1 LILNE
6 NISFYV
12 GAVCPEHFLKSTIMN
27 TRSEPFLWIHF
38 GGIIV
43 FPLMLGIAAIGLA
56 VGDRYSYLLELPW
69 LIAIAILPISF
80 MQLYRPFN
88 IFSVL
93 FVALQPKFLT
103 EKQRKILALFQRKQ
117 QKVVSA
123 IVTGLMLLNLWLLY
137 NFSPATRL
145 ASLLPQ
151 QRILGLAIASI
162 AFLGSNLFLQIP
174 LSAFQVLLTSKSELA
189 QIEQC
194 SLEEIKS
201 NFTTV
206 GITVSQLPL
215 LTTSTREQKTN

>member
-1 LILNE
+1 
-6 NISFYV
+6 
-12 GAVCPEHFLKSTIMN
+12 MN

-43 FPLMLGIAAIGLA
+43 FPLMLGITVIGLT
-56 VGDRYSYLLELPW
+56 VGDRYSYLIELPW
-69 LIAIAILPISF
+69 LIAIAILPVSL

-93 FVALQPKFLT
+93 FVALQPEFLT
-103 EKQRKILALFQRKQ
+103 QKQRKILALFKRKQ
-117 QKVVSA
+117 QKVFSA
-123 IVTGLMLLNLWLLY
+123 IATGLMLFSLWLLY
-137 NFSPATRL
+137 NFSPVIEL
-145 ASLLPQ
+145 ANLLPQ

-174 LSAFQVLLTSKSELA
+174 LSAFQVLLTSESEFA

-201 NFTTV
+201 NFTTA
-206 GITVSQLPL
+206 GIKVSKLPL
-215 LTTSTREQKTN
+215 LTTSTREQETNKLH

>member
-1 LILNE
+1 
-6 NISFYV
+6 
-12 GAVCPEHFLKSTIMN
+12 MN

-43 FPLMLGIAAIGLA
+43 FPLMLGITVIGLT
-56 VGDRYSYLLELPW
+56 VGDRYSYLIELPW
-69 LIAIAILPISF
+69 LIAIAILPVSL

-93 FVALQPKFLT
+93 FVALQPEFLT
-103 EKQRKILALFQRKQ
+103 QKQRKILALFKRKQ
-117 QKVVSA
+117 QKVFSA
-123 IVTGLMLLNLWLLY
+123 IATGLMLFSLWLLY
-137 NFSPATRL
+137 NFSPVIEL
-145 ASLLPQ
+145 VSLLPQ

-174 LSAFQVLLTSKSELA
+174 LSAFQVLSTSESEFA

-201 NFTTV
+201 NFTTA
-206 GITVSQLPL
+206 GIKVSKLPL
-215 LTTSTREQKTN
+215 LTTSTREQETN

>member
-1 LILNE
+1 
-6 NISFYV
+6 
-12 GAVCPEHFLKSTIMN
+12 MN

-43 FPLMLGIAAIGLA
+43 FPLMLGIAVIGLT
-56 VGDRYSYLLELPW
+56 VGDRYSYLIELPW
-69 LIAIAILPISF
+69 LIAIAILPVSL

-93 FVALQPKFLT
+93 FVALQPEFLT
-103 EKQRKILALFQRKQ
+103 QKQRKILALFKRKQ
-117 QKVVSA
+117 QKVISA
-123 IVTGLMLLNLWLLY
+123 IATGLMLFSLWLLY
-137 NFSPATRL
+137 NFSPVIEL
-145 ASLLPQ
+145 ANLLPQ

-174 LSAFQVLLTSKSELA
+174 LSAFQVLLTSESEFA

-201 NFTTV
+201 NFTTA
-206 GITVSQLPL
+206 GIKVSKLPL
-215 LTTSTREQKTN
+215 LTTSTREQETNKLH

>member
-1 LILNE
+1 
-6 NISFYV
+6 
-12 GAVCPEHFLKSTIMN
+12 MN

-43 FPLMLGIAAIGLA
+43 FPLMLAIAVIGLT
-56 VGDRYSYLLELPW
+56 VGDRYSYLIELPW
-69 LIAIAILPISF
+69 LIAIAILPVSL

-93 FVALQPKFLT
+93 FVALQPEFLT
-103 EKQRKILALFQRKQ
+103 QKQRKILALFKRKQ
-117 QKVVSA
+117 QKVISA
-123 IVTGLMLLNLWLLY
+123 IATGLMLFSLWLLY
-137 NFSPATRL
+137 NFSPGIEL
-145 ASLLPQ
+145 ASSLPQ

-174 LSAFQVLLTSKSELA
+174 LSAFQVLLTSESEFA

-201 NFTTV
+201 NFTTA
-206 GITVSQLPL
+206 GIKVSQLPL
-215 LTTSTREQKTN
+215 LTTSTREQETN

>member
-1 LILNE
+1 
-6 NISFYV
+6 
-12 GAVCPEHFLKSTIMN
+12 MN

-43 FPLMLGIAAIGLA
+43 FPLMLGIAVIGLR
-56 VGDRYSYLLELPW
+56 VGDRYSYLIELPW
-69 LIAIAILPISF
+69 LIAIAILPVSL

-103 EKQRKILALFQRKQ
+103 QKQKKILALFKRKQ
-117 QKVVSA
+117 QKVISA
-123 IVTGLMLLNLWLLY
+123 IATGLMLFSLWLLY
-137 NFSPATRL
+137 NFSPVIGL

-174 LSAFQVLLTSKSELA
+174 LSAFQVLSTSESEFA

-201 NFTTV
+201 NFTTA
-206 GITVSQLPL
+206 GIKVSKLPL
-215 LTTSTREQKTN
+215 LTTSTREQETNKLH

>member
-1 LILNE
+1 
-6 NISFYV
+6 
-12 GAVCPEHFLKSTIMN
+12 MN

-43 FPLMLGIAAIGLA
+43 FPLMLGITVIGLT
-56 VGDRYSYLLELPW
+56 VGDRYNYLIELPW
-69 LIAIAILPISF
+69 LIAIAILPVSL

-93 FVALQPKFLT
+93 FVALQPEFLT
-103 EKQRKILALFQRKQ
+103 QKQRKILALFKRKQ
-117 QKVVSA
+117 QKVISA
-123 IVTGLMLLNLWLLY
+123 IATGLMLFSLWLLY
-137 NFSPATRL
+137 NFSPVIEL
-145 ASLLPQ
+145 ANLLPQ

-174 LSAFQVLLTSKSELA
+174 LSAFQVLLTSESEFA

-201 NFTTV
+201 NFTTA
-206 GITVSQLPL
+206 GIKVSKLPL
-215 LTTSTREQKTN
+215 LTTSTREQETNKLH

>member
-1 LILNE
+1 
-6 NISFYV
+6 
-12 GAVCPEHFLKSTIMN
+12 MN

-43 FPLMLGIAAIGLA
+43 FPLMLGIAVIGLT
-56 VGDRYSYLLELPW
+56 VGDRYNYLIELPW
-69 LIAIAILPISF
+69 LIAIAILPVSL

-93 FVALQPKFLT
+93 FVALQPEFLT
-103 EKQRKILALFQRKQ
+103 QKQRKILALFKRKQ
-117 QKVVSA
+117 QKVFSA
-123 IVTGLMLLNLWLLY
+123 IATGLMLFSLWLLY
-137 NFSPATRL
+137 NFSPVIEL
-145 ASLLPQ
+145 ANLLPQ

-174 LSAFQVLLTSKSELA
+174 LSAFQVLLTSESEFA

-201 NFTTV
+201 NFTTA
-206 GITVSQLPL
+206 GIKVRKLPL
-215 LTTSTREQKTN
+215 LTTSTREQETNKLH

>member
-1 LILNE
+1 
-6 NISFYV
+6 
-12 GAVCPEHFLKSTIMN
+12 MN

-43 FPLMLGIAAIGLA
+43 FPLMLGITVIGLT
-56 VGDRYSYLLELPW
+56 VGDRYNYLIELPW
-69 LIAIAILPISF
+69 LIAIAILPVSL

-93 FVALQPKFLT
+93 FVALQPEFLT
-103 EKQRKILALFQRKQ
+103 QKQRKILALFKRKQ
-117 QKVVSA
+117 QKVISA
-123 IVTGLMLLNLWLLY
+123 IATGLMLFSLWLLY
-137 NFSPATRL
+137 NFSPVIEL
-145 ASLLPQ
+145 ANLLPQ

-174 LSAFQVLLTSKSELA
+174 LSAFQVLLTSESEFA

-201 NFTTV
+201 DFTTA
-206 GITVSQLPL
+206 GIKVSQLPL
-215 LTTSTREQKTN
+215 LTTSTREQETNKLH

>member
-1 LILNE
+1 
-6 NISFYV
+6 
-12 GAVCPEHFLKSTIMN
+12 MN

>member
-1 LILNE
+1 
-6 NISFYV
+6 
-12 GAVCPEHFLKSTIMN
+12 MN

-43 FPLMLGIAAIGLA
+43 FPLMLAIAVIGLA

-93 FVALQPKFLT
+93 FVALQPRFLT

-123 IVTGLMLLNLWLLY
+123 IATGLMVVNLWLLY
-137 NFSPATRL
+137 SFAPATVGV
-145 ASLLPQ
+145 ANLLPQ

-174 LSAFQVLLTSKSELA
+174 LSAFQVLLTSKSEFA

-206 GITVSQLPL
+206 GIKVSQLPW
-215 LTTSTREQKTN
+215 LTTSTREQETN

>member
-1 LILNE
+1 
-6 NISFYV
+6 
-12 GAVCPEHFLKSTIMN
+12 MN

-43 FPLMLGIAAIGLA
+43 FPLMLGITVIGLT
-56 VGDRYSYLLELPW
+56 VGDRYNYLIELPW
-69 LIAIAILPISF
+69 LIAIAILPVSL

-93 FVALQPKFLT
+93 FVALQPEFLT
-103 EKQRKILALFQRKQ
+103 QKQRKILALFKRKQ
-117 QKVVSA
+117 QKVISA
-123 IVTGLMLLNLWLLY
+123 IATGLMLFSLWLLY
-137 NFSPATRL
+137 NFSPVIEL
-145 ASLLPQ
+145 ANLLPQ

-174 LSAFQVLLTSKSELA
+174 LSAFQVLLTSESEFA

-201 NFTTV
+201 NFTTA
-206 GITVSQLPL
+206 GIKVRKLPL
-215 LTTSTREQKTN
+215 LTTSTREQETNKLH

>member
-1 LILNE
+1 
-6 NISFYV
+6 
-12 GAVCPEHFLKSTIMN
+12 MN

-43 FPLMLGIAAIGLA
+43 FPLMLGITVIGLT
-56 VGDRYSYLLELPW
+56 VGDRYNYLIELPW
-69 LIAIAILPISF
+69 LIAIAILPVSL

-93 FVALQPKFLT
+93 FVALQPEFLT
-103 EKQRKILALFQRKQ
+103 QKQRKILALFKRKQ
-117 QKVVSA
+117 QKVFSA
-123 IVTGLMLLNLWLLY
+123 IATGLMLFSLWLLY
-137 NFSPATRL
+137 NFSPVIEL
-145 ASLLPQ
+145 ANLLPQ

-174 LSAFQVLLTSKSELA
+174 LSAFQVLLTSESEFA

-201 NFTTV
+201 NFTTA
-206 GITVSQLPL
+206 GIKVSKLPL
-215 LTTSTREQKTN
+215 LTTSTREQETNKLH